1 MTQHILP
8 ATLPVLLAAMMLS
21 GCALQQRLKQGDAE
35 ASQTRQTI
43 ARAQSAFEARTN
55 NRAQKLKAQQ
65 VEKPWLVSRAV
76 PLSRE
81 VTLPAALRA
90 KVNTTLLYRGGKS
103 DLVLLAERI
112 TQATGVPIQIKP
124 EALLPAESFLPRLS
138 LGAMTPV
145 VAMPHQVLLEM
156 GPQPLPKILD
166 QISKRLN
173 LSWRFYNGAIEFYR
187 TQTQVFDVRSLTLSA
202 QADARLGRGAS
213 AKTGGFDS
221 SSSTSL
227 RGTEQHA
234 LEAIKLRL
242 EPFLTRAGVVAAQP
256 GALSS
261 LIVTDTPEALQA
273 VSRFI
278 ERENRTLTRRIRLIF
293 EEISLQ
299 THEDLEFG
307 LDWDALFTQGN
318 FAAALSA
325 PVAGASVGVAR
336 AALDAAHGPMQSS
349 KLIVSALAK
358 YGTVVRHVSMPVLT
372 LNRRPVTHA
381 IRTTFSYIDQVKT
394 SAGSAQSVPGASSG
408 FPSMSV
414 SQKEETVG
422 SFLTLVPDAQDD
434 GQILLSLAYDNTV
447 AQPLKTLTLGEQSSR
462 MQIQQIT
469 IDGNGTVQQVA
480 LRPGQP
486 MLVSGF
492 EQRQGGADRARLS
505 ADAPIVFGGS
515 DRVKHSKTITLIV
528 ITAQVEEGF

>member
-1 MTQHILP
+1 MSWRYTRAAISSMMTAL
-8 ATLPVLLAAMMLS
+8 MLS
-21 GCALQQRLKQGDAE
+21 GCAIQQRLSQRDADV
-35 ASQTRQTI
+35 AQTRQTI
-43 ARAQSAFEARTN
+43 ARTQTSFEARTTS
-55 NRAQKLKAQQ
+55 RTEKLKAQQ

-76 PLSRE
+76 PLSRD

-90 KVNTTLLYRGGKS
+90 KVNTTMLYRGGKS
-103 DLVLLAERI
+103 DLVVLAERI
-112 TQATGVPIQIKP
+112 TQATGVPVQIKP

-138 LGAMTPV
+138 VTAMAPV
-145 VAMPHQVLLEM
+145 AIMPHQVLLEM
-156 GPQPLPKILD
+156 GAQPLPKILD

-173 LSWRFYNGAIEFYR
+173 LCWRFFNGAIEFYR
-187 TQTQVFDVRSLTLSA
+187 TQTQVFDVRALTLSA
-202 QADARLGRGAS
+202 QADARLGRRANTK
-213 AKTGGFDS
+213 AGGFDS
-221 SSSTSL
+221 TSSTSL
-227 RGTEQHA
+227 KSTEQHA

-261 LIVTDTPEALQA
+261 VIVTDTPEALQA
-273 VSRFI
+273 IGRLI
-278 ERENRTLTRRIRLIF
+278 ERENRTLTRRVRLIF

-307 LDWDALFTQGN
+307 LDWDALFAKGS

-325 PVAGASVGVAR
+325 PVAGAGVGVAR

-349 KLIVSALAK
+349 KLIVNALAK
-358 YGTVVRHVSMPVLT
+358 FGTVVRHVSMPVLT
-372 LNRRPVTHA
+372 LNKRPVTHA

-394 SAGSAQSVPGASSG
+394 SGVSPSGLLGAATG
-408 FPSMSV
+408 TPSMSV

-434 GQILLSLAYDNTV
+434 GQILLSVAYDNTV
-447 AQPLKTLTLGEQSSR
+447 AQPLKSLTIGEQSSR

-492 EQRQGGADRARLS
+492 EQKHGEADRTRLS
-505 ADAPIVFGGS
+505 ADASIAFGGS
-515 DRVKHSKTITLIV
+515 DRVRHNRLITLIV

>member
-1 MTQHILP
+1 MMKASLVV
-8 ATLPVLLAAMMLS
+8 ALPVMSACLMLN
-21 GCALQQRLKQGDAE
+21 GCALQQRLKQREAE
-35 ASQTRQTI
+35 IAQTRQTV
-43 ARAQSAFEARTN
+43 ARTRTDFEARTN
-55 NRAQKLKAQQ
+55 NKAQKLKLQQ
-65 VEKPWLVSRAV
+65 VEKPWLASRAV

-90 KVNTTLLYRGGKS
+90 KVNTTMLYRSGKT

-112 TQATGVPIQIKP
+112 TQATGVPVLIKP

-138 LGAMTPV
+138 LSGVTPV
-145 VAMPHQVLLEM
+145 VVMPHQVLLEM
-156 GPQPLPKILD
+156 GPQPLPNILD

-173 LSWRFYNGAIEFYR
+173 LNWRFYNGAIEFYR

-202 QADARLGRGAS
+202 QADARLGRA
-213 AKTGGFDS
+213 ANTQAGGFDS
-221 SSSTSL
+221 TSSTALKST
-227 RGTEQHA
+227 GQHT

-242 EPFLTRAGVVAAQP
+242 EPLLTRAGIVAAQP

-278 ERENRTLTRRIRLIF
+278 ERENRTLTRRVRLIF

-325 PVAGASVGVAR
+325 PVAGAGVGVAR
-336 AALDAAHGPMQSS
+336 AALDAAHGPIQSS

-381 IRTTFSYIDQVKT
+381 IRTTFSYVDQVKASGSGT
-394 SAGSAQSVPGASSG
+394 SGVPGAGSG
-408 FPSMSV
+408 LPSMSV

-434 GQILLSLAYDNTV
+434 GQILLSVSYDNTV
-447 AQPLKTLTLGEQSSR
+447 AQPLKTLTIGEQSSR

-492 EQRQGGADRARLS
+492 EQRQSEADRARLS
-505 ADAPIVFGGS
+505 ADAPIAFGGG
-515 DRVKHSKTITLIV
+515 DRIKHRKTITLIV
-528 ITAQVEEGF
+528 ITAQVEEGL

>member
-1 MTQHILP
+1 MRWPL
-8 ATLPVLLAAMMLS
+8 VLIAMSSMLIMLLLD
-21 GCALQQRLKQGDAE
+21 GCALHQRLGERDAE
-35 ASQTRQTI
+35 ATQTRQAMT
-43 ARAQSAFEARTN
+43 RAQTDFEARTN
-55 NRAQKLKAQQ
+55 SHAAKLKAQQ
-65 VEKPWLVSRAV
+65 VEKPWLMGRAI

-90 KVNTTLLYRGGKS
+90 KVNTTMLYRGGKS

-112 TQATGVPIQIKP
+112 TQATGVPVQIKP

-138 LGAMTPV
+138 LGNMTPV
-145 VAMPHQVLLEM
+145 TAMPHQVLLEM

-173 LSWRFYNGAIEFYR
+173 LCWRFNSGAIEFYR

-202 QADARLGRGAS
+202 QADARLGRGANTK
-213 AKTGGFDS
+213 AGGFDS
-221 SSSTSL
+221 TSSTSL
-227 RGTEQHA
+227 KSTEQHA

-242 EPFLTRAGVVAAQP
+242 EPFLTRAGVMAAQP

-261 LIVTDTPEALQA
+261 VIVTDTPDALQA
-273 VSRFI
+273 IGRFI

-299 THEDLEFG
+299 THETLEFG
-307 LDWDALFTQGN
+307 LDWEALFTQGS

-325 PVAGASVGVAR
+325 PVAGAGVGVAR
-336 AALDAAHGPMQSS
+336 AALEAAPGPMQSS
-349 KLIVSALAK
+349 KLIVNALAK

-372 LNRRPVTHA
+372 LNKRPVTHA

-394 SAGSAQSVPGASSG
+394 SASGQSGLLGGANSM
-408 FPSMSV
+408 PSMSV

-434 GQILLSLAYDNTV
+434 GQILLSVAYDNTV
-447 AQPLKTLTLGEQSSR
+447 AQPLKTLTIGEPSSR

-492 EQRQGGADRARLS
+492 EQKHGEADRTRLS
-505 ADAPIVFGGS
+505 ADAPIAFGGS
-515 DRVKHSKTITLIV
+515 DRVKHNRLITLIV

>member
-1 MTQHILP
+1 MTWPFTRVALFTILTVP
-8 ATLPVLLAAMMLS
+8 ALT
-21 GCALQQRLKQGDAE
+21 GCALHQRLSQRDAE
-35 ASQTRQTI
+35 AAQTRQTL
-43 ARAQSAFEARTN
+43 ARTQTAFEARTN
-55 NRAQKLKAQQ
+55 NRAEKLKAQQ
-65 VEKPWLVSRAV
+65 VEKPWLASRAV
-76 PLSRE
+76 PLSRD
-81 VTLPAALRA
+81 VTLPPALRA
-90 KVNTTLLYRGGKS
+90 KVNTTMLYRGGKS
-103 DLVLLAERI
+103 DLVVLAERI
-112 TQATGVPIQIKP
+112 TQATGVPVQIKP
-124 EALLPAESFLPRLS
+124 EALLPSESFLPRLN
-138 LGAMTPV
+138 LGTTTPV
-145 VAMPHQVLLEM
+145 LPMPHQVSLEM

-173 LSWRFYNGAIEFYR
+173 LCWRFHNGAIEFYR
-187 TQTQVFDVRSLTLSA
+187 TQTQVFDIRSLTLSA
-202 QADARLGRGAS
+202 QAEARLGRSSS
-213 AKTGGFDS
+213 AKAGGFDS
-221 SSSTSL
+221 TSGTAL
-227 RGTEQHA
+227 KSTEQHT

-242 EPFLTRAGVVAAQP
+242 EPLLTRAGVIAAQP

-261 LIVTDTPEALQA
+261 LIVTDTPEALRA
-273 VSRFI
+273 VARFI

-307 LDWDALFTQGN
+307 LDWDTLFAQGS

-336 AALDAAHGPMQSS
+336 AALDAAHGPVQSS
-349 KLIVSALAK
+349 KLIVHALAK

-372 LNRRPVTHA
+372 LNKRPVTHA

-394 SAGSAQSVPGASSG
+394 SGSNTTGLAGLASG
-408 FPSMSV
+408 LPSMSV

-434 GQILLSLAYDNTV
+434 GQILLSVAYDNTV
-447 AQPLKTLTLGEQSSR
+447 AQPLKTLTIGEQSSR
-462 MQIQQIT
+462 LQIQQIT

-492 EQRQGGADRARLS
+492 EQKRGETDQTRLS
-505 ADAPIVFGGS
+505 ADAPIAFGGS
-515 DRVKHSKTITLIV
+515 DRARHNRIMTVIV